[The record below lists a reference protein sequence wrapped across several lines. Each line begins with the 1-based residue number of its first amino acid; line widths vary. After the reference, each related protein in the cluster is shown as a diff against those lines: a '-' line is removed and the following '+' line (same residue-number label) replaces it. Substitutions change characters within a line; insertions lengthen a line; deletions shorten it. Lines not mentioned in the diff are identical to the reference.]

1 MLKTI
6 LLISSFFLVIGC
18 KKEPSIKTLPYY
30 NNADF
35 DPHFFNSQEAEKLI
49 DHKIADFSMTDQHN
63 KTITQKDIEGK
74 IHIANFFF
82 TSCGSICPKMTNNL
96 ISVQNTFRNDKNIV
110 LLSYSVTPWQD
121 SVPVLKKFAEK
132 YKITAPNWHLLTG
145 KKEEIYKLARQ
156 SYFAEE
162 NIGFAKDTS
171 EFMHTEHLLL
181 VDKNKKIRGIYNAT
195 LELEIQQLIKDV
207 LTLKIT
213 SKTKYDTNQ

>member
-1 MLKTI
+1 MLRTI
-6 LLISSFFLVIGC
+6 VLISCLYILIACENKSS
-18 KKEPSIKTLPYY
+18 KNALPYY
-30 NNADF
+30 NTSQF
-35 DPHFFNSQEAEKLI
+35 DPYFLNSLEAEKQINHVI
-49 DHKIADFSMTDQHN
+49 DDFKMTDQHN
-63 KTITQKDIEGK
+63 QTITQKDIEGK

-96 ISVQNTFRNDKNIV
+96 ITVEDKFRNEKDIV
-110 LLSYSVTPWQD
+110 LLSYTVTPWQD
-121 SVPVLKKFAEK
+121 SVPALKNFAKK
-132 YKITAPNWHLLTG
+132 YKITASNWHLLTG

-195 LELEIQQLIKDV
+195 LQLEIQQLIKDV
-207 LTLKIT
+207 IILKDE
-213 SKTKYDTNQ
+213 K

>member
-6 LLISSFFLVIGC
+6 LAISCAFLIVSCENKMS
-18 KKEPSIKTLPYY
+18 KNTLPYY
-30 NNADF
+30 NTADF
-35 DPHFFNSQEAEKLI
+35 DPHFLTSAQAKKQIN
-49 DHKIADFSMTDQHN
+49 HVIANFSMTDQHN

-96 ISVQNTFRNDKNIV
+96 MAFQDKFKFEKDIV

-121 SVPVLKKFAEK
+121 SVSVLNNFALK
-132 YKITAPNWHLLTG
+132 NKITASNWHLLTG
-145 KKEEIYKLARQ
+145 KKEIIYKLARQ

-162 NIGFAKDTS
+162 NIGFAKDTT

-181 VDKNKKIRGIYNAT
+181 IDKNKKIRGIYNAT

-207 LTLKIT
+207 IVLK
-213 SKTKYDTNQ
+213 KE

>member
-6 LLISSFFLVIGC
+6 ALISSFLILISC
-18 KKEPSIKTLPYY
+18 ENKPSKNALPYY
-30 NNADF
+30 NNPNF
-35 DPHFFNSQEAEKLI
+35 DPQFLNSLEAEKLI
-49 DHKIADFSMTDQHN
+49 DHTIADFSMTDQHN
-63 KTITQKDIEGK
+63 KTVTQKDIEGK

-82 TSCGSICPKMTNNL
+82 SSCGSICPKMTNNL
-96 ISVQNTFRNDKNIV
+96 IAVQDKFRNEKDIV

-121 SVPVLKKFAEK
+121 SVSALKNFAEK
-132 YKITAPNWHLLTG
+132 YKITASNWHLLTG
-145 KKEEIYKLARQ
+145 KKEAIYKLARQ

-207 LTLKIT
+207 LILKRE
-213 SKTKYDTNQ
+213 

>member
-6 LLISSFFLVIGC
+6 VLISSLFMLVSC
-18 KKEPSIKTLPYY
+18 KKEQTTLALPYY
-30 NNADF
+30 NTANF
-35 DPHFFNSQEAEKLI
+35 DPQFLNSSDAEKKI
-49 DHKIADFSMTDQHN
+49 DHQIADFSMTDQYN

-96 ISVQNTFRNDKNIV
+96 LSVQDTFRNDKNIV
-110 LLSYSVTPWQD
+110 MLSYSVTPWQD
-121 SVPVLKKFAEK
+121 SVPILKKFAEK
-132 YKITAPNWHLLTG
+132 YKITAANWHLLTG
-145 KKEEIYKLARQ
+145 KKEAIYKLARQ

-181 VDKNKKIRGIYNAT
+181 VDKNKKIPT
-195 LELEIQQLIKDV
+195 LIIRI
-207 LTLKIT
+207 LK
-213 SKTKYDTNQ
+213 

>member
-1 MLKTI
+1 MLKTT
-6 LLISSFFLVIGC
+6 LLISSLFLLVSC
-18 KKEPSIKTLPYY
+18 ENKPSKNALPYY
-30 NNADF
+30 NTANF
-35 DPHFFNSQEAEKLI
+35 DPIFLCNQEAEKQI
-49 DHKIADFSMTDQHN
+49 NHTIANFSMTDQHN

-96 ISVQNTFRNDKNIV
+96 ISVQDKFRNEKDVV

-121 SVPVLKKFAEK
+121 SVPALENFTKK
-132 YKITAPNWHLLTG
+132 YNITAPNWHLLTG
-145 KKEEIYKLARQ
+145 KKTAIYQLARQ

-162 NIGFAKDTS
+162 NIGYKKDTS

-195 LELEIQQLIKDV
+195 LELEIQQLIKDIV
-207 LTLKIT
+207 TLKNE
-213 SKTKYDTNQ
+213 KV

>member
-1 MLKTI
+1 MSKN
-6 LLISSFFLVIGC
+6 
-18 KKEPSIKTLPYY
+18 TLPYY
-30 NNADF
+30 NTADF
-35 DPHFFNSQEAEKLI
+35 DPHFLTSAQAKKQIN
-49 DHKIADFSMTDQHN
+49 HVIANFSMTDQHN

-96 ISVQNTFRNDKNIV
+96 MAFQDKFKFEKDIV

-121 SVPVLKKFAEK
+121 SVSVLNNFALK
-132 YKITAPNWHLLTG
+132 NKITASNWHLLTG
-145 KKEEIYKLARQ
+145 KKEIIYKLARQ

-162 NIGFAKDTS
+162 NIGFAKDTT

-181 VDKNKKIRGIYNAT
+181 IDKNKKIRGIYNAT

-207 LTLKIT
+207 IVLK
-213 SKTKYDTNQ
+213 KE

>member
-1 MLKTI
+1 MLRTTI
-6 LLISSFFLVIGC
+6 LISSFLLLISC
-18 KKEPSIKTLPYY
+18 QNKPSKNALPYY
-30 NNADF
+30 NNANF
-35 DPHFFNSQEAEKLI
+35 DSQFLNTLEAQKFI
-49 DHKIADFSMTDQHN
+49 NHSIANFSMTDQHN
-63 KTITQKDIEGK
+63 KTISQKDIEGK

-96 ISVQNTFRNDKNIV
+96 IAFQDEFKNEKDIV

-145 KKEEIYKLARQ
+145 SKKEIYQLARQ

-181 VDKNKKIRGIYNAT
+181 VDKNKKLRGIYNAT
-195 LELEIQQLIKDV
+195 LALEIQQLMKDV
-207 LTLKIT
+207 HTLKNE
-213 SKTKYDTNQ
+213 K

>member
-1 MLKTI
+1 MSRTI
-6 LLISSFFLVIGC
+6 VLISSFLLLISC
-18 KKEPSIKTLPYY
+18 QNKPSKNALPYY
-30 NNADF
+30 NNANF
-35 DPHFFNSQEAEKLI
+35 DPQFLNNLEAQKLI
-49 DHKIADFSMTDQHN
+49 DHTIANFSMTDQHN

-96 ISVQNTFRNDKNIV
+96 IGFQDKFKNEKDVV
-110 LLSYSVTPWQD
+110 LLSFSVTPWQD
-121 SVPVLKKFAEK
+121 SVPALKNFAEK
-132 YKITAPNWHLLTG
+132 YKITASNWHLLTG
-145 KKEEIYKLARQ
+145 NKKEIYQLARQ

-207 LTLKIT
+207 LTLKNE
-213 SKTKYDTNQ
+213 K